1 MTFDPKMAA
10 HNLRMFKNR
19 CGTLSEVCNHDD
31 PACEKLSGAL
41 AAAYA
46 EGLKRA
52 EEIARA
58 NARRWID
65 PETVCNDIA
74 DEIAEERH
82 AASAGRGK

>member
-1 MTFDPKMAA
+1 MTLRELA
-10 HNLRMFKNR
+10 HERIWMDTGER
-19 CGTLSEVCNHDD
+19 
-31 PACEKLSGAL
+31 PACEEAVHVPSCNAL
-41 AAAYA
+41 LATLMAAYSA
-46 EGLKRA
+46 GLKRA